1 MASDSEVETDDNELI
16 IKQEDMCQ
24 VDIIE
29 EEIDHETLEQQPSLK
44 IRNLKVL
51 VTATFSTLCAG
62 YCSAM
67 GKHSGLFW
75 AYSGRGR
82 FGVFYEVLWIQVG

>member
-1 MASDSEVETDDNELI
+1 MASDSDVDTDDNELI

-44 IRNLKVL
+44 IRDLKVL
-51 VTATFSTLCAG
+51 V
-62 YCSAM
+62 
-67 GKHSGLFW
+67 H
-75 AYSGRGR
+75 R
-82 FGVFYEVLWIQVG
+82 

>member
-1 MASDSEVETDDNELI
+1 MELESGTEDNELI

-29 EEIDHETLEQQPSLK
+29 EDVDHEIFDQQPSLK

-51 VTATFSTLCAG
+51 YA
-62 YCSAM
+62 
-67 GKHSGLFW
+67 H
-75 AYSGRGR
+75 
-82 FGVFYEVLWIQVG
+82 I